1 MVFIYLVQL
10 RRERWAPP
18 DAEEGVDPG
27 RELRLAAQVDARRVA
42 VDALVRRRLVDGLRA
57 RIRTL
62 IQDRTAASAM
72 VERGRRYVSEQLGF
86 EVIAQRHL
94 RVYEAVCA

>member
-1 MVFIYLVQL
+1 MDWP
-10 RRERWAPP
+10 WAP
-18 DAEEGVDPG
+18 
-27 RELRLAAQVDARRVA
+27 
-42 VDALVRRRLVDGLRA
+42 VRYGDVDGLRA

-94 RVYEAVCA
+94 RVYETVCA

>member
-1 MVFIYLVQL
+1 MWRSRRGRGRL
-10 RRERWAPP
+10 RVWWLI
-18 DAEEGVDPG
+18 AEAGAG
-27 RELRLAAQVDARRVA
+27 L
-42 VDALVRRRLVDGLRA
+42 LVRYGDVDGLRA
-57 RIRTL
+57 NTTL